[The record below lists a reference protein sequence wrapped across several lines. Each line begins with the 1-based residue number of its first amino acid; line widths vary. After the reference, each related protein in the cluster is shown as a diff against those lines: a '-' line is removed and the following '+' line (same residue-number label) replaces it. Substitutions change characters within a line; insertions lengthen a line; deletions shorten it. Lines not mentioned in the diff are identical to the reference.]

1 MNPDP
6 AWRRELHRIRDAHRS
21 AMADAAERLRN
32 PREPARTDVGQGVS
46 DPSSG
51 GDTRSAA
58 GSVLRP
64 AHLDRRHGAPHV
76 EPDPDEQP
84 RSWLV

>member
-1 MNPDP
+1 
-6 AWRRELHRIRDAHRS
+6 
-21 AMADAAERLRN
+21 MADAAERLRN

-46 DPSSG
+46 DRLSG
-51 GDTRSAA
+51 SDTRSAA